1 MDRMGAKDL
10 AAQLLG
16 VSSIAALARSQV
28 ARAVLPDGRVEAHEY
43 GRQQHSS
50 ASAGGVLIGLSGA
63 HGVPDSIVAPL
74 SALAG
79 ALIDDDG
86 RVRSHDGDAESGD
99 STWAQSQIL
108 LGLLLRPHLVRW
120 PGKLDALIG
129 RLMSLRDAG
138 GGWPLRAGEA
148 PTLTFTF
155 YPVLALSRA
164 RQLGLRVDGFGD
176 ALRATA
182 DFVTSSMR
190 SSRFGLEERLL
201 GQFVLERIATASDGE
216 VPATLV
222 SQRGELIEACW
233 RADTG
238 IQLQDQLITIY
249 RQPVWHSITWRPLLY
264 LCLRRWISPLSAIGA
279 LLGTELIHSF
289 DREHA
294 AWAGPAGSVSLGSG
308 SSWASALALRGT
320 SAFAHDL
327 RRVGA
332 SIAEFEERVEQ
343 LSVDKYTYDVA
354 ISFAG
359 ADRSVA
365 EAISRRLQAAGLRV
379 FYDRDYQHALLGE
392 DLAALLHHTY
402 FADSKFAVLVV
413 SQEFLNS
420 KWAGNWELKAVLA
433 RMQQQH
439 GGYVLPYVME
449 NVSVPGLNPTVGYVA
464 AADFTAVEFAD
475 LVVRKFRSR
484 PRAV

>member
-1 MDRMGAKDL
+1 MGARDL

-16 VSSIAALARSQV
+16 VSSIAALAQSQV
-28 ARAVLPDGRVEAHEY
+28 ARAVLPDGRVETHEY

-63 HGVPDSIVAPL
+63 YGVPDSIVAPL
-74 SALAG
+74 SALVG

-86 RVRSHDGDAESGD
+86 RVRSHDGDTESGD

-108 LGLLLRPHLVRW
+108 LGLLLRPHLVRK
-120 PGKLDALIG
+120 PAKLDVLIQ
-129 RLMSLRDAG
+129 RLMSLRDAA
-138 GGWPLRAGEA
+138 GGWPLRAGESPA
-148 PTLTFTF
+148 LTFTF

-164 RQLGLRVDGFGD
+164 HHLGLRVDGFEE

-182 DFVTSSMR
+182 GFVDSSIR
-190 SSRFGLEERLL
+190 SSRFSLEERLL
-201 GQFVLERIATASDGE
+201 GQFVLERISMASDHVIPVE
-216 VPATLV
+216 LIR
-222 SQRGELIEACW
+222 QRGELIAACW

-264 LCLRRWISPLSAIGA
+264 LCLRQWISPLGPIGA
-279 LLGTELIHSF
+279 VLGAELVNSF
-289 DREHA
+289 DRDLA
-294 AWAGPAGSVSLGSG
+294 AWTGPAGSVSLGSG

-320 SAFAHDL
+320 TAFAHDL
-327 RRVGA
+327 RQEGA
-332 SIAEFEERVEQ
+332 SIAEFEARVEQ

-365 EAISRRLQAAGLRV
+365 ETISRRLQAAGLRV

-392 DLAALLHHTY
+392 DLAAMLHHTY
-402 FADSKFAVLVV
+402 FADSKFAVIVV
-413 SQEFLNS
+413 SREFLNS

-439 GGYVLPYVME
+439 DGYVLPYVME
-449 NVSVPGLNPTVGYVA
+449 DVSVPGLNPTVGYVA
-464 AADFTAVEFAD
+464 AADFTAEEFAD
-475 LVVRKFRSR
+475 LVVRKFRSQLR
-484 PRAV
+484 SV